1 MPGMKHLWLT
11 TLLFALCFPLH
22 AQDNTRRD
30 GNWWREQTP
39 SGKITYMTGF
49 FDGMG
54 LGHNFAYWNNV
65 NDKVCA
71 PKIVGS
77 YDFYSD
83 KFLKEV
89 TNIQLADGLDE
100 FYKDYRNRSIR
111 ISDGVW
117 LVLNSIAGTP
127 QAELDKRIE
136 NFRKNVD

>member
-1 MPGMKHLWLT
+1 
-11 TLLFALCFPLH
+11 
-22 AQDNTRRD
+22 
-30 GNWWREQTP
+30 
-39 SGKITYMTGF
+39 MTGF

-111 ISDGVW
+111 ISNGVW

-127 QAELDKRIE
+127 QAELDKKIE
-136 NFRKNVD
+136 NFRKNAD